1 VSPGPQAIRRA
12 PLRSGHRTGEKSSPG
27 RGGLSPGSGDSTAVA
42 CSGAFG
48 GLARVPRVAE
58 LAAEA
63 AVLGVQVA
71 EACMKGLAGGSGD
84 GLHTSILGEA
94 LALPPQPAARSL
106 LCRSA
111 ARAILTGA
119 GQADGKFSRF

>member
-1 VSPGPQAIRRA
+1 MSPGPQAIRRA

-48 GLARVPRVAE
+48 GLARVPCVAE

-63 AVLGVQVA
+63 VVLSLQVA
-71 EACMKGLAGGSGD
+71 EASLKGLATGAGD
-84 GLHTSILGEA
+84 GLHTSITGVA
-94 LALPPQPAARSL
+94 RAAAARPRSL
-106 LCRSA
+106 GRYQFELD
-111 ARAILTGA
+111 ARN
-119 GQADGKFSRF
+119 KHEKS